1 MNDLISIV
9 IPLYNGN
16 KHLQNLKSTIDA
28 NYAELGSI
36 AKLEVILVNDSPWE
50 SVNLSIFKIAKYNV
64 ICINHEKNM
73 GIHKARITGI
83 ENASGNYIFMLDQDD
98 QVTPDCIKS
107 LYSCFSEDIEVVYGN
122 GIFETD
128 NGPKLILNNYCR
140 ANAAKNNRFYMYLGN
155 LLSSPGQCLIRK
167 NAIPQYWMKN
177 VVKSNCA
184 DDLFLWCLLMKKDN
198 VKYCNKIV
206 YIHKNTGVNFSLD
219 KENGY
224 NSDREVLEYLKK
236 ANCFDEKQ
244 LKVFEIRC
252 TRNIDRLN
260 NNKLSFSCELY
271 NGFEL
276 FLKVSILLAS
286 LVYKIRGKCVP
297 RLDEFTERNI
307 K

>member
-9 IPLYNGN
+9 IPFYNGN
-16 KHLQNLKSTIDA
+16 KHLQNLKETIDA
-28 NYAELGSI
+28 NYTDLGSI
-36 AKLEVILVNDSPWE
+36 ARLEVILVNDSPWE
-50 SVNLSIFKIAKYNV
+50 SVNLSVFDGAKYNV
-64 ICINHEKNM
+64 TCVNHEKNM

-107 LYSCFSEDIEVVYGN
+107 LYSCFSEDIDVVYGN
-122 GIFETD
+122 GVFETD

-140 ANAAKNNRFYMYLGN
+140 AVAAKDNRFYMYLGN

-167 NAIPQYWMKN
+167 SAIPQYWMKN
-177 VVKSNCA
+177 VIKSNCA
-184 DDLFLWCLLMKKDN
+184 DDLFLWCLLMKKN
-198 VKYCNKIV
+198 NARYCNKIV

-224 NSDREVLEYLKK
+224 NSDREVLAYLKK
-236 ANCFDEKQ
+236 ANCLDERQ
-244 LKVFEIRC
+244 LKIFETRC

-260 NNKLSFSCELY
+260 KNKLSFSCELY
-271 NGFEL
+271 SGFEL
-276 FLKVSILLAS
+276 LLKIAMLLISSA
-286 LVYKIRGKCVP
+286 YKIRGKRVP
-297 RLDEFTERNI
+297 RIDEFTERNL

>member
-9 IPLYNGN
+9 IPFYNGN
-16 KHLQNLKSTIDA
+16 KHLKNLKITIDA
-28 NYAELGSI
+28 NYVELGSI

-50 SVNLSIFKIAKYNV
+50 SVNLSVFKGTKYNV
-64 ICINHEKNM
+64 TCVNHERNM

-107 LYSCFSEDIEVVYGN
+107 LYNCFSEDVEIVYGN

-140 ANAAKNNRFYMYLGN
+140 ANAAKNSRFYMYLGN

-167 NAIPQYWMKN
+167 NAIPQYWTEN
-177 VVKSNCA
+177 IVKSNCA
-184 DDLFLWCLLMKKDN
+184 DDLFLWCLLMKKSN
-198 VKYCNKIV
+198 AIYCNKIV

-236 ANCFDEKQ
+236 ANCLDERQ
-244 LKVFEIRC
+244 LKVFETRC

-276 FLKVSILLAS
+276 LLKVGMILIS
-286 LVYKIRGKCVP
+286 SVCKIRGKCVP
-297 RLDEFTERNI
+297 RLDKFTERN
-307 K
+307 KK